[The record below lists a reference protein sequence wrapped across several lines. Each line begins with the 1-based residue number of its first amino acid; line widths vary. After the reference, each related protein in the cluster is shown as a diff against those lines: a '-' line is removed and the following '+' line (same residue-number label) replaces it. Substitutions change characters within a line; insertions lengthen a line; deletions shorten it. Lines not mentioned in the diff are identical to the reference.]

1 MLPILLLDYYEITR
15 WSQETRETK
24 KEKEKENWF
33 EQGPVHYFQI
43 SARL

>member
-24 KEKEKENWF
+24 TEKENWF